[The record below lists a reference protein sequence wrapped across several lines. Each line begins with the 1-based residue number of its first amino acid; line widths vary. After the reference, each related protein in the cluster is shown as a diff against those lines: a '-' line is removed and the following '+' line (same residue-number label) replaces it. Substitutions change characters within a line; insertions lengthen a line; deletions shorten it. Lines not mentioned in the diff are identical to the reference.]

1 MISRI
6 AGLRPDGAAV
16 DVATLLG
23 MQIEAP
29 RVEPPQQ
36 SADPLRRLVED
47 GRIGKLLR
55 ICRRMPDGA
64 DHECDLVAHG
74 LYQYP
79 LVSIDARRLAAG
91 VVDRDAARRHYQF
104 EQPCAARVP
113 LKFHDTAPRLRDRA
127 KRTSGRRWRST
138 ACRSPRGLLGC
149 PSSARPRLIAR
160 TRRVYRAAAARR
172 RWPSPADRPPR
183 QEAAAAA
190 GPAGGIYP

>member
-6 AGLRPDGAAV
+6 AGSRPDGAAV

-23 MQIEAP
+23 MQIESP

-36 SADPLRRLVED
+36 STDPLRRLVED

-55 ICRRMPDGA
+55 TCRRMPDGA
-64 DHECDLVAHG
+64 DHGGELVAHG

-91 VVDRDAARRHYQF
+91 VVDRDAAGRHYQF

-113 LKFHDTAPRLRDRA
+113 LKFHDATPRLRDRA
-127 KRTSGRRWRST
+127 KRRSGRRKTDGMSL
-138 ACRSPRGLLGC
+138 AP
-149 PSSARPRLIAR
+149 PSAWVAADAHRDPALQH
-160 TRRVYRAAAARR
+160 RA
-172 RWPSPADRPPR
+172 
-183 QEAAAAA
+183 
-190 GPAGGIYP
+190 